1 MNKRLA
7 ALLLALLLAGCAGK
21 VPGPP
26 PLGIASVDVAT
37 EGSVARRDALRLSCR
52 TSGGQGPV
60 AYDFRVMKDGVESSL
75 QRGGAADLRWT
86 PKEPGSYR
94 LRVVATDATG
104 TVAESG
110 WSDPYRFEPLLAGNS
125 RYAVLPI
132 ENLSDRTAP
141 LAEIRD
147 LMVRTLTEAGLQV
160 LADDAQEGFMRKHR
174 VRHVGG
180 VDPATSLQLHDE
192 LGVDGVVITTL
203 ETWQDTVPPR
213 VTLIA
218 RVVATGNEPE
228 IVWIDSVGLAGD
240 ESPGLLGLGLVND
253 VRELLDSS
261 VDTLVAS
268 FQHYLTGRFPSY
280 RHAADR
286 QGVRLVSGDDKTAAV
301 ATGTAESRLQPQV
314 TFRAATFDPA
324 REYRVALVPLL
335 NASTRKHAGMIVALH
350 LLKQLNRYENLR
362 VYEPGWV
369 RDILLRYRM
378 IMQAGPSLAAADI
391 LASEKILGAE
401 LIVSGQVFDYQDLIG
416 EAKVD
421 FSVQTVAGRQRE
433 IIWTSRSSARGNDGV
448 YFFDIGRIATAHGLV
463 TPMTQATIR
472 LLEE

>member
-21 VPGPP
+21 APGPP
-26 PLGIASVDVAT
+26 PLGIAGVDVAA
-37 EGSVARRDALRLSCR
+37 EGSVARRNALRLSCR

-60 AYDFRVMKDGVESSL
+60 VYDFRMMKDGVESSL
-75 QRGGAADLRWT
+75 QRGATSDLRWT
-86 PKEPGSYR
+86 PKEPGDYR
-94 LRVVATDATG
+94 LRVVATDAAG
-104 TVAESG
+104 TVVESD
-110 WSDPYRFEPLLAGNS
+110 WSDPYRFAPLLAGNS
-125 RYAVLPI
+125 RYAVLPT

-141 LAEIRD
+141 LVEIHDR
-147 LMVRTLTEAGLQV
+147 LVRTMAAAGLQV
-160 LADDAQEGFMRKHR
+160 LADDTLEEFMRKHR

-180 VDPATSLQLHDE
+180 IAPETSQQLQEE
-192 LGVDGVVITTL
+192 LGVDGVVISTL
-203 ETWQDTVPPR
+203 ETWQDAVPPR
-213 VTLIA
+213 VALIA
-218 RVVATGNEPE
+218 RVVATGREPE
-228 IVWIDSVGLAGD
+228 ILWIDSVGLAGD
-240 ESPGLLGLGLVND
+240 EAPGLLGLGRVND
-253 VRELLDSS
+253 VRQLLGNGLDQ
-261 VDTLVAS
+261 LVAS
-268 FQHYLTGRFPSY
+268 FQRYLAGSFPSY
-280 RHAADR
+280 RHTADR
-286 QGVRLVSGDDKTAAV
+286 QGVRLLNGDGKTADA
-301 ATGTAESRLQPQV
+301 ATGAVGSRLQPQV
-314 TFRAATFDPA
+314 TFRAATFDPE

-335 NASTRKHAGMIVALH
+335 NASTRKHAGTIVTLH

-391 LASEKILGAE
+391 LASEKILGAD
-401 LIVSGQVFDYQDLIG
+401 LIVSGQVFDYQDLIA

-421 FSVQTVAGRQRE
+421 FSVQAVAGRQRE

-463 TPMTQATIR
+463 TPMTRATIR